1 MGSINQGNIVTASIY
16 VYALALIIWVAGRAY
31 LGDQSI
37 YVLALNYL
45 GVWLFFPLVV
55 FIPWV
60 LFNQDP
66 LRALVLLVPVF
77 LFLRFYGTMF
87 IPKTWSAGSPQTPVT
102 IMTFNLQCSNGND
115 DSILSMLES
124 HQPEVLALQEVTKV
138 YEENLVKVLAERYAY
153 HAYYKP
159 AGLAIYSQ
167 HPILSQEILPSR
179 PWAIQSAVIQVGS
192 TPFQLFNGHLAK
204 PGLFQVLGSRK
215 INQARDLAAARVSQI
230 DQIMHAISQ
239 KNLPAI
245 VACDGNMTDLTSSYA
260 QITANLQDAFKERG
274 WGLGHTF
281 LLPRGFEIRTGIN
294 LPFQRIDYLF
304 YSPQINVS
312 QVKVVTEDTGS
323 DHRPLWAQFDLNP

>member
-1 MGSINQGNIVTASIY
+1 MGSINQGNIVTASLF
-16 VYALALIIWVAGRAY
+16 VYALALLIWVANRAY
-31 LGDQSI
+31 MGDQSI

-60 LFNQDP
+60 LLKQDAFG
-66 LRALVLLVPVF
+66 ALVLVIPVF

-87 IPKTWSAGSPQTPVT
+87 IPKPWYAGSLQTPVT
-102 IMTFNLQCSNGND
+102 VMTFNLQCSNGKA
-115 DSILSMLES
+115 DSILAMLES
-124 HQPEVLALQEVTKV
+124 HQPEVLALQEVTEV
-138 YEENLVKVLAERYAY
+138 YKENLVKVLTERYAH
-153 HAYYKP
+153 HAYYEP

-179 PWAIQSAVIQVGS
+179 PWPIQSAVIQVER

-204 PGLFQVLGSRK
+204 PGVLQVLGSRK
-215 INQARDLAAARVSQI
+215 INQARDLAAARASQI
-230 DQIMHAISQ
+230 DQIMHAIRQTS
-239 KNLPAI
+239 LPAI

-260 QITANLQDAFKERG
+260 QITANLQDSFKERG

-304 YSPQINVS
+304 YSPEISVTRV
-312 QVKVVTEDTGS
+312 QVITNDTGS